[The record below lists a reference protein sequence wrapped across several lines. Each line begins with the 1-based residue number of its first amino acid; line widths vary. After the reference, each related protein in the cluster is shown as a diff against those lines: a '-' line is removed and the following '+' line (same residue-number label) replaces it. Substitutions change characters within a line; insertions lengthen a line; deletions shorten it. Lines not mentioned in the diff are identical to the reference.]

1 MNWFLLSVLT
11 ALAVATQ
18 DAWVK
23 KYFSSGTAYEM
34 AAYPMVFSLPLLLA
48 TLPLV
53 PIPPLD
59 GLFLISVVIGI
70 PLNGVCFLMY
80 MRAIKISPLS
90 LTIPY
95 LAFTPTF
102 LIGTGYIFLN
112 ELPDWWGAGGILAT
126 CAGSYVLNIE
136 SGKWSPLSPV
146 KAIWQETGSRL
157 MLAVAFL
164 FSFSAVVG
172 KVGIVHSSPLF
183 FSVSFFLTFN
193 LVLVG
198 FLAGLKKIRIRSMW
212 RRRRIGA
219 MAGLFFFLQIIFHGY
234 AIAMTKAAYMIA
246 VKRLSVLISVV
257 YGGLFFQETNLVL
270 RFCGALLMVCGALII
285 LLMSA

>member
-1 MNWFLLSVLT
+1 MIWFLLSVLT

-23 KYFSSGTAYEM
+23 KYLSSRSVYDM
-34 AAYPMVFSLPLLLA
+34 AAYPMVFSLPLLA
-48 TLPLV
+48 AVFPLV
-53 PIPPLD
+53 PVPPLD
-59 GLFLISVVIGI
+59 RWFLISVAVGI
-70 PLNGVCFLMY
+70 PLNAVCFFLY
-80 MRAIKISPLS
+80 MRAIKRSPLS

-102 LIGTGYIFLN
+102 MIPTGYFFLN
-112 ELPDWWGAGGILAT
+112 ELPDWWGAGGILVT

-136 SGKWSPLSPV
+136 IGNWSPLSPV

-157 MLAVAFL
+157 MMTVAFL
-164 FSFSAVVG
+164 FSFSAVIG
-172 KVGIVHSSPLF
+172 KVGILHSSPLF

-193 LVLVG
+193 LVLVV
-198 FLAGLKKIRIRSMW
+198 FLAGLKKIRVRGMW
-212 RRRRIGA
+212 RRRRVGA
-219 MAGLFFFLQIIFHGY
+219 IAGLLFFLHIIFHGL

-257 YGGLFFQETNLVL
+257 YGGMFFQETNLVF
-270 RFCGALLMVCGALII
+270 RFCGSALMVCGVLMI
-285 LLMSA
+285 LLMGA